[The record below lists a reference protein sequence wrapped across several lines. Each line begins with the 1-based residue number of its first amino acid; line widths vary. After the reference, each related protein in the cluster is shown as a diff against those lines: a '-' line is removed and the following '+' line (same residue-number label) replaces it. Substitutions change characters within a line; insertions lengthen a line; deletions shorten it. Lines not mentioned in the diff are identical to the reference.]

1 MMDFTI
7 DNAVSVLLIISG
19 LIGIYTGFKT
29 QLTVL
34 EREVSGLQELVSEL
48 RLDIKSLIAKK

>member
-1 MMDFTI
+1 MMDFTV

-29 QLTVL
+29 QLIVL
-34 EREVSGLQELVSEL
+34 EREVGDLRELVSEL

>member
-1 MMDFTI
+1 MMDFTV
-7 DNAVSVLLIISG
+7 DNAISVLLIISG

-29 QLTVL
+29 QLIVL
-34 EREVSGLQELVSEL
+34 EREVGDLRELVSEL

>member
-48 RLDIKSLIAKK
+48 RLDIKSLIANK

>member
-1 MMDFTI
+1 MDFTV

-19 LIGIYTGFKT
+19 LIGINTGFKT

-34 EREVSGLQELVSEL
+34 EREVGDLRELVSEL

>member
-1 MMDFTI
+1 MDFTV

>member
-1 MMDFTI
+1 MMDFTV

-34 EREVSGLQELVSEL
+34 EREVSDLRELVSEL
-48 RLDIKSLIAKK
+48 RLDIKSLISKK

>member
-34 EREVSGLQELVSEL
+34 EREVSSLQDLVSEL
-48 RLDIKSLIAKK
+48 RLDIKSLISKK

>member
-1 MMDFTI
+1 MDFTV

-34 EREVSGLQELVSEL
+34 EREVGDLRELVSEL